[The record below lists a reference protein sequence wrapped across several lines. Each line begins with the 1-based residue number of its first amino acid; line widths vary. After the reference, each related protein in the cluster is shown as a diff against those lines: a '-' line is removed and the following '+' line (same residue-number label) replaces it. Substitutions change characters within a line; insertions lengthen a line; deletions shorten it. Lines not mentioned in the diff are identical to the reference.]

1 LSSDG
6 AADEAANGAAAE
18 RPGDRPLETPLEG
31 PEGPAIAL
39 FGTSADPPTLGH
51 RSLLEG
57 LLALYPQ
64 VVTWASDNPLK
75 HHGASLE
82 QRAALL
88 QTLVAAIGDP
98 RLSLRQELSS
108 PWAIDTLANARRL
121 WPGRPLVFVV
131 GSDLADQIPRWK
143 QAKAVLAA
151 CRLAIVPR
159 CGWPIDPEALER
171 LRSLGAR
178 PQLLA
183 LQIPASASS
192 DLRRALAGGAITPAA
207 DPAALPL
214 PAELQPLLLLHNPY
228 DDSAR

>member
-1 LSSDG
+1 MSAG
-6 AADEAANGAAAE
+6 GAAAGAGGG
-18 RPGDRPLETPLEG
+18 PVGGVAGQLEG
-31 PEGPAIAL
+31 QAIAL

-64 VVTWASDNPLK
+64 VVTWASDNPHK
-75 HHGASLE
+75 CHGATLA
-82 QRAALL
+82 QRTALL
-88 QTLVAAIGDP
+88 QTLVAAIDNP

-108 PWAIDTLANARRL
+108 PWAIETLENAGRL

-131 GSDLADQIPRWK
+131 GSDLAGQIPRWK
-143 QAKAVLAA
+143 QAEAVLTA

-159 CGWPIDPEALER
+159 CGWPIEPEVLER

-183 LQIPASASS
+183 LQILATASS
-192 DLRRALAGGAITPAA
+192 DLRRVLAGGATNATT
-207 DPAALPL
+207 DPAILPL
-214 PAELQPLLLLHNPY
+214 PAELQPLLLQHNPY
-228 DDSAR
+228 DDTAR